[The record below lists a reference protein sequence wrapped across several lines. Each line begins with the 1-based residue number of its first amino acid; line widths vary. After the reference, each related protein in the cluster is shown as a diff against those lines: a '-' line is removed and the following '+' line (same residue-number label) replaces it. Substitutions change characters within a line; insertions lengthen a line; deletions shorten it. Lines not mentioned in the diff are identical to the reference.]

1 MSHISKRMRWTHSI
15 GKSYYDKIPN
25 GFIELLQNIVASAI
39 YIDRGAS
46 MFDCNIMIYH
56 LIQSILSHFDN
67 QFNLCFDVPTVNLFR
82 LYSNITL

>member
-46 MFDCNIMIYH
+46 MFYFKMIVTT
-56 LIQSILSHFDN
+56 
-67 QFNLCFDVPTVNLFR
+67 QFSQYFHNEIDLCFD
-82 LYSNITL
+82 

>member
-25 GFIELLQNIVASAI
+25 GFTELLQNIVASAI

-46 MFDCNIMIYH
+46 MFDFKMIVTT
-56 LIQSILSHFDN
+56 
-67 QFNLCFDVPTVNLFR
+67 QFSQYFHNEIDLCFDYHTK
-82 LYSNITL
+82 

>member
-46 MFDCNIMIYH
+46 MLYFKMIVTA
-56 LIQSILSHFDN
+56 QFSQFSSI
-67 QFNLCFDVPTVNLFR
+67 
-82 LYSNITL
+82 